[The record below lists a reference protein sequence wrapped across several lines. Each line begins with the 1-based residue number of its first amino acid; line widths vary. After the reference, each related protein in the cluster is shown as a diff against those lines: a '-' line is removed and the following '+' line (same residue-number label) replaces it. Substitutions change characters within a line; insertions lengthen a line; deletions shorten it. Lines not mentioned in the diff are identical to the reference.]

1 MDKKVYLET
10 LGCSKNR
17 VDSEI
22 MLGSLNNQG
31 YQFTDDAEEAEVIIV
46 NTCGFL
52 SAASQESITRI
63 LELSDLKQEGR
74 CEKLV
79 AAGCVTQRYGSELA
93 QKIPEIDG
101 LLGSNGFE
109 QIPELLDQLYQP
121 QSQFKQFLQK
131 KPHYRQYQQQE
142 RIQSTPSHYAYLKI
156 AEGCSNMCSFCNI
169 PYLRGGF
176 SSRSIESLVQDF
188 SQLVERGVSEIN
200 LLSQDTSSYGKDL
213 RDGTEL
219 SGLLRALILVPG
231 DYWIR
236 MFYCY
241 PNSFTDEVLEVM
253 ASDPRFCRY
262 LDMPFQHISDPVL
275 KKMNRKITRKEI
287 EATMARVRRKLPD
300 VAWRTTFIVGFPT
313 ETDQDF
319 EELVDF
325 VSEGHFQHLGIF
337 LYSDEDNIRSSK
349 FGDPIPLS
357 LKEERK
363 NRLMEIQ
370 QKISREHHQ
379 KMVGS
384 LQQVLVGGFSSET
397 DLLLEGRNQ
406 YQGPEV
412 DGVVYINEGNA
423 TSAGFHQVEIT
434 EAHEYDL
441 VGKILN

>member
-101 LLGSNGFE
+101 LLGSSGFE
-109 QIPELLDQLYQP
+109 QIPELLDQLYHP
-121 QSQFKQFLQK
+121 EGQFKQFLQK

-219 SGLLRALILVPG
+219 SGLLRALISVPG

-253 ASDPRFCRY
+253 A
-262 LDMPFQHISDPVL
+262 
-275 KKMNRKITRKEI
+275 
-287 EATMARVRRKLPD
+287 
-300 VAWRTTFIVGFPT
+300 
-313 ETDQDF
+313 
-319 EELVDF
+319 
-325 VSEGHFQHLGIF
+325 
-337 LYSDEDNIRSSK
+337 
-349 FGDPIPLS
+349 
-357 LKEERK
+357 
-363 NRLMEIQ
+363 
-370 QKISREHHQ
+370 
-379 KMVGS
+379 
-384 LQQVLVGGFSSET
+384 
-397 DLLLEGRNQ
+397 
-406 YQGPEV
+406 
-412 DGVVYINEGNA
+412 
-423 TSAGFHQVEIT
+423 
-434 EAHEYDL
+434 
-441 VGKILN
+441 